1 MRITKSLRGTWNIK
15 GWNGNLPRMDLPVGM
30 TAGVLI
36 GLFLLTLGPIP
47 TIGIL
52 LFPILLVMLFKVP
65 ELLLLA
71 MLAYTSGLIPSQFN
85 PYINLGVGHFQI
97 SDLILISL
105 LGVAGFRIFTE
116 RDFQF
121 RKTPLDIPI
130 ILYCLAVFWGIYTS
144 VTQYET
150 KFSYTTYEARIM
162 LTYSVF
168 FVVTQLLRKPEQL
181 KRLIIG
187 IFIIGAVVSALM
199 ILQAITGFNLSFVP
213 SSYFRASSLT
223 RAYHPGF
230 YAVFITMMMFI
241 SLLAVRKTGIRTL
254 ALWLAIFIL
263 GLSITISLGR
273 NIVFS
278 TLIAIVTLVILL
290 RGEERRRLILSILA
304 IVFIAVS
311 LFSVINVLKP
321 SSALLAYPRAL
332 MGRIFNLV
340 ETDPFSPDET
350 LLWRVEETGYAWNQ
364 IKVHPF
370 VGIGL
375 FNFYRP
381 PFFDGDTLQTYIHNG
396 YLWIWLKTGLIGLI
410 PFLCFIL
417 GFVLHGFLSWKKIPD
432 PFLRSVT
439 LGASLIIFAM
449 AFSNFVAPVLIEGFN
464 LAFFAVTIGIGE
476 SILAMKSETI

>member
-15 GWNGNLPRMDLPVGM
+15 GWKGNLPRMDLPVGM

-187 IFIIGAVVSALM
+187 IFIVGVVVSALM